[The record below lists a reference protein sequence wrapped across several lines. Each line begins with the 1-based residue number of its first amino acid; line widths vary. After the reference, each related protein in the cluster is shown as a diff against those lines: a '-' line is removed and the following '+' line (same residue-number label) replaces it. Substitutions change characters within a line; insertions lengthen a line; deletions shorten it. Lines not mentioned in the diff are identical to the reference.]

1 MPTWWEISVQEI
13 KATGN
18 LFYSIVLLHSKFDLA
33 SQRHHCLVTKFE
45 PRPSVEFLPNLR
57 ITTVTHFSEADL
69 DVSNIMPMVG
79 IRSNMHEDSSK
90 AVDGR
95 LLTGVEVLRH
105 VKLLREL
112 DV

>member
-1 MPTWWEISVQEI
+1 M
-13 KATGN
+13 ATGY
-18 LFYSIVLLHSKFDLA
+18 LFHPIVLLHSKFDLA
-33 SQRHHCLVTKFE
+33 SQRHHCLVTEFE
-45 PRPSVEFLPNLR
+45 PRPSVKLLPNFC
-57 ITTVTHFSEADL
+57 IETGTHFSGSDL
-69 DVSNIMPMVG
+69 DVSYVMPMVG